1 MKISKVLVWT
11 IVMWSSVFLL
21 AGCMTT
27 QTPPVITETTAITTP
42 TNNSTPS
49 YVFSS
54 TESWTI
60 MYSWDCTSTITDA
73 VSGENTITFTKLA
86 DWEHANC
93 TLQVR
98 NGSTVSNTLVIP
110 SFAIDT
116 VAPIATVTYDPTTS
130 TSKEVVA
137 TLTGTNK
144 PITVQNNWWSLSYT
158 FTGNGNFIF
167 NFVDSVGNTW
177 SATATVTWIKAASSP
192 IVSSNP
198 LTTTGAKK

>member
-11 IVMWSSVFLL
+11 IVMWSTVFLL
-21 AGCMTT
+21 AGCVTT
-27 QTPPVITETTAITTP
+27 QTPPVITETTAVSTP

-54 TESWTI
+54 TETWTI
-60 MYSWDCTSTITDA
+60 TYSWDCISTITDV

-93 TLQVR
+93 SIQVR

-110 SFAIDT
+110 LFTIDT
-116 VAPIATVTYDPTTS
+116 VVPIATVSYDPATS

-144 PITVQNNWWSLSYT
+144 SITVQNNWWSMSYT
-158 FTGNGNFIF
+158 FTGNGDFIF

-177 SATATVTWIKAASSP
+177 SATATVTWVKSASPAVVSP
-192 IVSSNP
+192 NTS
-198 LTTTGAKK
+198 TTTGAKK